1 MKLSKRAN
9 RIQPSVTVELNAKVA
24 QMLQNGMDIVK
35 MNIGEPDFGTP
46 QNIRDAA
53 KEAIDNGFTRYT
65 AVPGIP
71 DLRKAICQKLKK
83 DNGIEY
89 SA

>member
-53 KEAIDNGFTRYT
+53 KEAIDANQSHNTGMS
-65 AVPGIP
+65 GS
-71 DLRKAICQKLKK
+71 QKSYLSK
-83 DNGIEY
+83 IEKR
-89 SA
+89 

>member
-46 QNIRDAA
+46 
-53 KEAIDNGFTRYT
+53 
-65 AVPGIP
+65 P
-71 DLRKAICQKLKK
+71 
-83 DNGIEY
+83 EY
-89 SA
+89 SRRSQGSY

>member
-24 QMLQNGMDIVK
+24 QMLQDGMDIVK

-46 QNIRDAA
+46 QNIRDAS
-53 KEAIDNGFTRYT
+53 KEAIDN
-65 AVPGIP
+65 
-71 DLRKAICQKLKK
+71 
-83 DNGIEY
+83 
-89 SA
+89 